1 MATTRL
7 PSRATK
13 ILPVAGVARIA
24 SSARR
29 CFSAFGCN
37 SASSVNS
44 TPRSSTSWG
53 RSLAVASPYWSST
66 AAILDVEAEMDDVAV
81 AHDVI
86 LALEAQF
93 PRLLRAQLAT
103 VGDEIVVG
111 GDLG

>member
-29 CFSAFGCN
+29 CFSAFGWN
-37 SASSVNS
+37 SASSVKS

-53 RSLAVASPYWSST
+53 KSLAVAGPYWSST
-66 AAILDVEAEMDDVAV
+66 AAILDVEAEVDDVGIAQ
-81 AHDVI
+81 DVI
-86 LALEAQF
+86 LALQSQL
-93 PRLLRAQLAT
+93 PRLLRAQFAAK
-103 VGDEIVVG
+103 I
-111 GDLG
+111 